1 MVNLKRSKNQLV
13 LALTLTLLA
22 ACSSGGGAGDMT
34 ELSGDKLDNTP
45 PDPGHTSNDR
55 DSYPAGLG
63 CGWEIASNIDT
74 MNIAF
79 PDESAK
85 YWVAMVPM
93 LPQTRLRIDGYYPD
107 ARYFSYNVYDPLLRP
122 TDAIAYSEVIP
133 NEGSRNSAAEED
145 AAWGDSYTAYVEFS
159 GKPEEPAANTIYAG
173 EFPLGPQAIPQPVM
187 TALFYRI
194 YVPGEDKEFDGGVG
208 LPLLTLETADGE
220 QEIVPTANC
229 VEPLLPTMGGQL
241 PPGGL
246 NDVLETIG
254 FPDQVPSNLPFYLGV
269 GDPKAETKVFYGLP
283 STVFNLASGF
293 LGLPIP
299 PEVEQGLPLPAGGG
313 FLSNIHNAYSTNLF
327 SRSYGNIA
335 IIRAKAP
342 TYRSGDGVAFGDEQ
356 LRFWSVCQND
366 LPTQRYVGCYADH
379 QMTIG
384 SDGYF
389 TVLVSDEEDRPANA
403 TADNA
408 VNWLAWGPYVDS
420 LVIYRHMLPHP
431 DFAEAVQNVPKG
443 TPPADIMGDYVSRS
457 AYCTTEIVE
466 AAGSNPADIFAACR
480 EYTEGLSAW
489 GVK

>member
-1 MVNLKRSKNQLV
+1 MKNEHAKRWLV
-13 LALTLTLLA
+13 PVALTIALA
-22 ACSSGGGAGDMT
+22 ACGSDNVAGVDGV
-34 ELSGDKLDNTP
+34 SKDSDRP
-45 PDPGHTSNDR
+45 QPSDPGHTSNDR
-55 DSYPAGLG
+55 DSLPGDIGLG
-63 CGWEIASNIDT
+63 CGWEVASNIDT

-93 LPQTRLRIDGYYPD
+93 VPGTRLRIDGYYPD
-107 ARYFSYNVYDPLLRP
+107 VRYFSYNVYDPLLRP
-122 TDAIAYSEVIP
+122 TDAIADAEIVP
-133 NEGSRNSAAEED
+133 NEGGRNSAAEES
-145 AAWGDSYTAYVEFS
+145 AAWGDAYTAYVEFTAV
-159 GKPEEPAANTIYAG
+159 PEERAVNTVYAG
-173 EFPLGPQAIPQPVM
+173 AFNVGPQSVPQPAM
-187 TALFYRI
+187 TALFYRV
-194 YVPGEDKEFDGGVG
+194 YVPDESKEFDGGVG

-220 QEIVPTANC
+220 QALVPTANC

-254 FPDQVPSNLPFYLGV
+254 FPDQVPSNLPFYVGV

-327 SRSYGNIA
+327 SRTYGNIA

-342 TYRSGDGVAFGDEQ
+342 SYRGADGVEFNDEQ
-356 LRFWSVCQND
+356 VRFWSVCQND

-379 QMTIG
+379 QMTVG
-384 SDGYF
+384 DDGYF

-403 TADNA
+403 TTDNA
-408 VNWLAWGPYVDS
+408 INWLAWGPYPDA
-420 LVIYRHMLPHP
+420 LLIYRHMLPHP
-431 DFAEAVQNVPKG
+431 DFAEAIQNVPKG
-443 TPPADIMGDYVSRS
+443 TPPADVMGEYVSRS
-457 AYCTTEIVE
+457 AYCTPDVVE
-466 AAGSNPADIFAACR
+466 SAGSDPADIFAACQA
-480 EYTEGLSAW
+480 YTEGLSAW